1 MKCRK
6 LFVGVIM
13 ENIKE
18 EINELKEYRE
28 KLSKLSEEELKN
40 RDLYLKKL
48 ADGIILGPPTNKP
61 SINREWLK
69 YHSDEAIKSDIPK
82 MKIYDYLREKNK
94 DNLNFV
100 AINFFG
106 LKITYK
112 ELIEQ
117 IERVAKALSA
127 IGVKKGDI
135 VVINSVTLPQTVFLL
150 YALNK
155 IGAIADL
162 TDVRTDSNGMK
173 HYLNE
178 GKAKIV
184 FTLDS
189 CFDEIENILPETEV
203 TKVVLL
209 NPTDVV
215 PSLAKLVNNV
225 SENSKMTKEELKSKK
240 NMSKNIDK
248 KLKTNKNFMD
258 WKSFISLGKN
268 ISSVNEIK
276 YEDNFP
282 AAIVHTSGTTS
293 LPKSVVL
300 TNDNFNAMALQYS
313 VSDFN
318 YEKGETLLNIIPIFV
333 AYGVVNSLHMPLCLG
348 MTNILYPK
356 VVNDDFPSI
365 INKFKPNHVIAIPMH
380 WEYLLNDKN
389 FDKQDL
395 SFLKTAACGG
405 DKINIELENKIN
417 MYLEK
422 HNSKSKIVK
431 GYGMT
436 EVSACAVTNT
446 NRMSKVGSV
455 GIPLVKNNIAI
466 IDPDTKK
473 ELQNN
478 QKGEIYI
485 QTPTLMKEYLN
496 DLAETNETIVM
507 RDGKRWIRTGDLG
520 YIDNDGNL
528 TIDGRIKRLIIR
540 RGFKISA
547 VAIENVIMKNTNVDS
562 CVVVKK
568 NDEEDG
574 EVPYVYLILNERVN
588 SDNMNLQIINE
599 IKQLCSKELP
609 EYYIP
614 NNFKIISQFPY
625 TKNGKLDLLKLEDMA
640 NNEQK
645 EMLKSL

>member
-1 MKCRK
+1 MSNTK
-6 LFVGVIM
+6 G
-13 ENIKE
+13 
-18 EINELKEYRE
+18 EINELKEYRK
-28 KLSKLSEEELKN
+28 KLSKLNEEEIKN

-48 ADGIILGPPTNKP
+48 ADGTIYGPTTGFS
-61 SINREWLK
+61 SIDRQWLSS
-69 YHSDEAIKSDIPK
+69 YSDDAINSNIPK
-82 MKIYDYLREKNK
+82 MKIYDYLYEKNK
-94 DNLNFV
+94 NNLNLV

-112 ELIEQ
+112 KLFTEIEK
-117 IERVAKALSA
+117 VAKSLSA
-127 IGVKKGDI
+127 NGIKKGDI

-155 IGAIADL
+155 IGAIANL
-162 TDVRTDSNGMK
+162 TDLRTDSNGMK

-178 GKAKIV
+178 GKAKMV

-189 CFDEIENILPETEV
+189 CFEEIIGILPETEV
-203 TKVVLL
+203 NKMILL
-209 NPTDVV
+209 SPTDIV
-215 PSLAKLVNNV
+215 PSLAKIANNIN
-225 SENSKMTKEELKSKK
+225 ENLKLTKEELKTKK
-240 NMSKNIDK
+240 VSSKNIEK
-248 KLKTNKNFMD
+248 KLKENNNFMS
-258 WKSFISLGKN
+258 WKTFINSGKKVL
-268 ISSVNEIK
+268 SVIDSK
-276 YEDNFP
+276 YEPDFP

-293 LPKSVVL
+293 KPKSVVL

-313 VSDFN
+313 VSDFS
-318 YEKGETLLNIIPIFV
+318 YEKGESLLNIIPIFV

-348 MTNILYPK
+348 MTDILYPK

-380 WEYLLNDKN
+380 WEYLLNDKKFKN
-389 FDKQDL
+389 QDL
-395 SFLKTAACGG
+395 SFLKTAASGG

-417 MYLEK
+417 TYLEK

-466 IDPDTKK
+466 LDIDTKK
-473 ELQNN
+473 ELRNN
-478 QKGEIYI
+478 QRGEIYI

-496 DLAETNETIVM
+496 DLEETNKTIVTIN
-507 RDGKRWIRTGDLG
+507 GKKWIRTGDLG
-520 YIDNDGNL
+520 YIDDKGNL

-547 VAIENVIMKNTNVDS
+547 VAIENVIMKNSDVNS

-568 NDEEDG
+568 NDEIDG
-574 EVPYVYLILNERVN
+574 EVPYVYLVLNEKIK
-588 SDNMNLQIINE
+588 DDIIKMQVLKK
-599 IKQLCSKELP
+599 IQQLCQKELP

-614 NNFKIISQFPY
+614 NNYKIISQLPY
-625 TKNGKLDLLKLEDMA
+625 TKNGKIDLLKLEDMA
-640 NNEQK
+640 NEEQNK
-645 EMLKSL
+645 ISKSL

>member
-1 MKCRK
+1 
-6 LFVGVIM
+6 M

-18 EINELKEYRE
+18 EINELKDYRE
-28 KLSKLSEEELKN
+28 KLSKLSDEELKN

-48 ADGIILGPPTNKP
+48 ADGTIQGPPTSKP
-61 SINREWLK
+61 SINRQWLK
-69 YHSDEAIKSDIPK
+69 FHSDKAIKSNLPK

-94 DNLNFV
+94 DNLNIV

-112 ELIEQ
+112 KLFEEIEKTA
-117 IERVAKALSA
+117 RALSA

-135 VVINSVTLPQTVFLL
+135 VIINSVTLPQTVFLL

-178 GKAKIV
+178 GKTKLV

-189 CFDEIENILPETEV
+189 CFDEIENILPETE
-203 TKVVLL
+203 TKKVVLL
-209 NPTDVV
+209 SPTDIV
-215 PSLAKLVNNV
+215 PSLAKMVNNIN
-225 SENSKMTKEELKSKK
+225 ENSKMNKEELKSKK
-240 NMSKNIDK
+240 DITKRIK
-248 KLKTNKNFMD
+248 KELKTNKNFMN
-258 WKSFISLGKN
+258 WKSFINSGRN
-268 ISSVNEIK
+268 ISSVIESE
-276 YEDNFP
+276 YENDFP

-293 LPKSVVL
+293 MPKSVVL

-348 MTNILYPK
+348 MTDILYPK
-356 VVNDDFPSI
+356 VVNDDFPGI

-380 WEYLLNDKN
+380 WEYLLNDRK
-389 FDKQDL
+389 FEGKDL

-405 DKINIELENKIN
+405 DKINVELENKIN
-417 MYLEK
+417 AYLEK
-422 HNSKSKIVK
+422 HNSKSKIIK

-436 EVSACAVTNT
+436 EISACAVTNT

-466 IDPDTKK
+466 INPDTQS
-473 ELQNN
+473 ELSNN

-496 DLAETNETIVM
+496 NLEGTNETIIVK
-507 RDGKRWIRTGDLG
+507 DKKRWIRTGDLG
-520 YIDNDGNL
+520 YIDDDGNL

-547 VAIENVIMKNTNVDS
+547 VAIENIVMKNNNVDS

-568 NDEEDG
+568 IDEEDG
-574 EVPYVYLILNERVN
+574 EVPYVYLILNDRVN
-588 SDNMNLQIINE
+588 NDSMKLQVIEE
-599 IKQLCSKELP
+599 IQLLCKKELP

-645 EMLKSL
+645 EMTKSL